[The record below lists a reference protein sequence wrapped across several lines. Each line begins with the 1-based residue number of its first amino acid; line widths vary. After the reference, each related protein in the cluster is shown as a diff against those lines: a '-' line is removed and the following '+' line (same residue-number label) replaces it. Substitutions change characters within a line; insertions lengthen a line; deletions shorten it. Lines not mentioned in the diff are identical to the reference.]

1 MDNTAIVAVCLG
13 AAFFLIMGASLLW
26 SRKKAFSKHDV
37 YVSPERKQAMI
48 EAGVWDDPTLRAKYL
63 KAYQQYD
70 MNKTKSL
77 FSFWPRKR
85 QERVAERMR
94 EKLGFREMHLATGE
108 KVRVIK
114 PPLEHLRKHSPVDA
128 CAQASK
134 PKKRGRPKNSKNK
147 PRKRTAKRT
156 AKRLKKKR

>member
-13 AAFFLIMGASLLW
+13 AVFFLIMGASLFW
-26 SRKKAFSKHDV
+26 S
-37 YVSPERKQAMI
+37 
-48 EAGVWDDPTLRAKYL
+48 
-63 KAYQQYD
+63 
-70 MNKTKSL
+70 
-77 FSFWPRKR
+77 RKR

-94 EKLGFREMHLATGE
+94 EKLGFRGMHLATGE

-147 PRKRTAKRT
+147 PRKRTAKRP
-156 AKRLKKKR
+156 KKKR